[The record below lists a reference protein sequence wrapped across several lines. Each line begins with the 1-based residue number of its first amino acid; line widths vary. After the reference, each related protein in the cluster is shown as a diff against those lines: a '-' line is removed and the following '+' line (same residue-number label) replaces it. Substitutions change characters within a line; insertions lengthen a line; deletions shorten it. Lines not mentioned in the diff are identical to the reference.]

1 MGGSS
6 PTPSSGPIL
15 SLGYPTPRLG
25 MPAPN
30 TVETVRQADTSGG
43 CGGHA
48 RTDSPQRASDFDAPY
63 HHRAIAARVNQPAAR
78 RESGH
83 PSVSSALLKNR
94 GILQSNCLTNY
105 LLQVCSGF
113 PSLTYPPNSFG
124 PETRVQRV
132 RVQAEGDAG
141 RFGCGFAKGY
151 VQPIATS
158 PGGPRRGG
166 LGRGDPAVAARPP
179 NHAALAPR
187 RRRRTSSSPPTTA
200 PRRPA
205 HLVAAAVGVGDSPTA
220 LAAAAGPRHLAAGA
234 DPSPNRPEEV
244 FFGR

>member
-1 MGGSS
+1 
-6 PTPSSGPIL
+6 
-15 SLGYPTPRLG
+15 

-48 RTDSPQRASDFDAPY
+48 RADAPQRPSDIDAPY
-63 HHRAIAARVNQPAAR
+63 HYRAIAARVNQPAAR

-83 PSVSSALLKNR
+83 PSMSSALLKNR

-124 PETRVQRV
+124 PGARVQRV
-132 RVQAEGDAG
+132 RVQTECDAG
-141 RFGCGFAKGY
+141 RFWCGFAKGY

-166 LGRGDPAVAARPP
+166 LGRGDRAVAARPP

-187 RRRRTSSSPPTTA
+187 PRRRTSLPPTAMA
-200 PRRPA
+200 PRRPP
-205 HLVAAAVGVGDSPTA
+205 HLVAAAVGVGDDATG
-220 LAAAAGPRHLAAGA
+220 LAAAAGPRHLAAGP
-234 DPSPNRPEEV
+234 DPDPERLEEA
-244 FFGR
+244 FFGG

>member
-94 GILQSNCLTNY
+94 GILSSNCLTNY

-113 PSLTYPPNSFG
+113 PSLTYPPNGFG
-124 PETRVQRV
+124 PGARAQRV
-132 RVQAEGDAG
+132 RVHTEGNAG
-141 RFGCGFAKGY
+141 RFWCGFAKGY
-151 VQPIATS
+151 QIHLATS
-158 PGGPRRGG
+158 PGGPRRLG
-166 LGRGDPAVAARPP
+166 LCRGD
-179 NHAALAPR
+179 PR
-187 RRRRTSSSPPTTA
+187 RRRPPYSRH
-200 PRRPA
+200 P
-205 HLVAAAVGVGDSPTA
+205 
-220 LAAAAGPRHLAAGA
+220 AAAAGPHRRRRRPHPV
-234 DPSPNRPEEV
+234 DPSTSPSSPP
-244 FFGR
+244 G